1 MTVSCWPPKP
11 HLQGGVSWPVLPQED
26 DGPPLGSSSSLSPC
40 HTQQPLHISPRMVAI
55 IRALME
61 RCRFSFPNPHTYGGT
76 SSQHRCVGH
85 PGGVTLGLA
94 CAGFKSSGT
103 YAPHRCP
110 AVKEM
115 IPIILAAG
123 LWGHHWAGLHDNTV
137 ASSKV
142 QLLPSY
148 PLHDLLLRHLYHI
161 LLHSCSQSC

>member
-1 MTVSCWPPKP
+1 MRGSGPQTTQGCDPMPSLKCVQCFADNPGQLGRLESLLAQQMTVFCRPPKL

-40 HTQQPLHISPRMVAI
+40 HTQQPLHISPHMVTI

-61 RCRFSFPNPHTYGGT
+61 RCRFTFPTPHTYGGT

-85 PGGVTLGLA
+85 PEGVALGLA

-110 AVKEM
+110 AQ
-115 IPIILAAG
+115 
-123 LWGHHWAGLHDNTV
+123 
-137 ASSKV
+137 SK
-142 QLLPSY
+142 
-148 PLHDLLLRHLYHI
+148 R
-161 LLHSCSQSC
+161 